1 MLRLEKNRGRTSL
14 CPFGAGELNQ
24 APTRTLRIGLSR
36 LADRFDVGEFPSSI
50 EIGLGRSI
58 KPKVGE
64 PAFSRQG
71 LNPVARQTP
80 SAAGDRHGPRTEW
93 IEMPSGN
100 NWQQP
105 RGQPPIFF
113 YLANHAQGAGGSRTL
128 RVERTDCFQ

>member
-1 MLRLEKNRGRTSL
+1 M
-14 CPFGAGELNQ
+14 
-24 APTRTLRIGLSR
+24 GLSR

-93 IEMPSGN
+93 IVLPSGN

-105 RGQPPIFF
+105 RGQPPIFSI
-113 YLANHAQGAGGSRTL
+113 LQATPREPEAP
-128 RVERTDCFQ
+128 ER